1 MSTEGPEQVPLRVPL
16 YQPPHQE
23 QIPHEPGPARQ
34 LGWMVGILFLAATL
48 VLFLLGQSPAW
59 KPLIGNLS
67 INFLAMVVEALPFM
81 LIGSLAGGLIEV
93 FVPVHLVERVFGR
106 HPLRSTFLAGGMG
119 LFFPVCECAI
129 VPVVRRLLGKGVPL
143 GVAVTF
149 LLSGPIVNVVV
160 AASTAI
166 AYSFNWQ
173 VVALRLGCG
182 YVIAV
187 ALGLILG
194 TLWRGKEALAPD
206 AALACASG
214 CGHAHCAAGA
224 DAQSGFARRLR
235 HALEHAMDDFFAIA
249 LYLIIGAFLAAFVR
263 STFPVDVFAGL
274 LAAPWQGI
282 VLMMGMALL
291 LNLCSE
297 ADAFI
302 AAGFRGLLPPGAQL
316 AFMVLGPML
325 DIKLLLMYLG
335 LFRLRFIVVLAGS
348 ILVSVFAV
356 MLALHY
362 FLPLS
367 F

>member
-1 MSTEGPEQVPLRVPL
+1 MPTQPPRQLPLKLPL
-16 YQPPHQE
+16 YQ
-23 QIPHEPGPARQ
+23 EPGLREPSPIQQ
-34 LGWMVGILFLAATL
+34 LGWMMGILFFAATL

-59 KPLIGNLS
+59 SGLIGNLS

-93 FVPVHLVERVFGR
+93 FVPVRLVERIFGR
-106 HPLRSTFLAGGMG
+106 HPLPATLLAGGMG
-119 LFFPVCECAI
+119 LLFPVCECAI

-166 AYSFNWQ
+166 AYSYNWQ

-182 YVIAV
+182 YAIAV
-187 ALGLILG
+187 GLGLLMG
-194 TLWRGKEALAPD
+194 ALWRNRKPLVPGATRSCP
-206 AALACASG
+206 SG
-214 CGHAHCAAGA
+214 CGHVHCTAEAGPHTGLA
-224 DAQSGFARRLR
+224 GRLR
-235 HALEHAMDDFFAIA
+235 HAFAHALDDFFAIA
-249 LYLIIGAFLAAFVR
+249 FYLIIGAFLAAFVR
-263 STFPVDVFAGL
+263 SVLSVDLFARL
-274 LAAPWQGI
+274 LAAPGQAI
-282 VLMMGMALL
+282 ALMMGMALL

-302 AAGFRGLLPPGAQL
+302 AAGFRGLLPPSAQL

-325 DIKLLLMYLG
+325 DGKLMLMYLG
-335 LFRLRFIVVLAGS
+335 VFRIRFIVTLAAA
-348 ILVSVFAV
+348 ILVAVFAA
-356 MLALHY
+356 MLALQP
-362 FLPLS
+362 FLPPS